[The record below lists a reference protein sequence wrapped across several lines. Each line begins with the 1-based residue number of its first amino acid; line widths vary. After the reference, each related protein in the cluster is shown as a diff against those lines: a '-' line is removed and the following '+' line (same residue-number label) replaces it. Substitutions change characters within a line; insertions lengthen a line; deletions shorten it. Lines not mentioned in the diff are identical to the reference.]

1 MKNFWLMKSEASCY
15 GIDDLK
21 NDGVTAWQ
29 GVRNYHARNFM
40 MYDMNIGDTVFFY
53 HSNGNS
59 NNPTGIY
66 GIARIAS
73 GAKVD
78 ESQFNKNDEHFDP
91 RSKKEK
97 PLWYCVDVKFVKK
110 LKQPITL
117 AEIKNDKKLT
127 GIMVATP
134 GSRLSIQTVSH
145 KHGEYLLK
153 LFS

>member
-15 GIDDLK
+15 SIDDLK
-21 NDGVTAWQ
+21 NDIVTAWH
-29 GVRNYHARNFM
+29 GVRNYQARNFM

-59 NNPTGIY
+59 NSPTGIY

-73 GAKVD
+73 KAKVD

-91 RSKKEK
+91 KSKKEK

-117 AEIKNDKKLT
+117 AEIKNDKKLN
-127 GIMVATP
+127 GIMVAIP
-134 GSRLSIQTVSH
+134 GSRLSIQPVSQ

-153 LFS
+153 LVN